1 MNSTRT
7 LPLVMGILNVTP
19 DSFYVGSRS
28 NSEKEILVRVEKMI
42 SDGMDIL
49 DLGGQST
56 RPGAVYISAEEEL
69 NRVLPVL
76 ISIRKEFPSL
86 KISIDTFYSEVASA
100 CLREGAHWI
109 NDVSGGRMDSNL
121 WNVVAE
127 AQCAY
132 VLMHSRGDSSNM
144 KELANYENV
153 VEEVYAY
160 FQMEIEKLNQLGISK
175 IVLDLG
181 FGFAKN
187 KEHNFDLLQNTNRF
201 QTFGLP
207 ILVGVSRKKMIQ
219 QTLGT
224 TAEESLNGTTAL
236 NAFAL
241 DRGAD
246 ILRVHDVLEAKQT
259 VELYSALAL
268 GGKQSVLHQ

>member
-1 MNSTRT
+1 
-7 LPLVMGILNVTP
+7 
-19 DSFYVGSRS
+19 
-28 NSEKEILVRVEKMI
+28 
-42 SDGMDIL
+42 
-49 DLGGQST
+49 
-56 RPGAVYISAEEEL
+56 
-69 NRVLPVL
+69 
-76 ISIRKEFPSL
+76 
-86 KISIDTFYSEVASA
+86 VASA

-109 NDVSGGRMDSNL
+109 NDVSGGRMDSKL
-121 WNVVAE
+121 WKVAAE
-127 AQCAY
+127 AQCTY

-153 VEEVYAY
+153 VEEVYSY
-160 FQMEIEKLNQLGISK
+160 FQTEIEKLNQLGISK

-187 KEHNFDLLQNTNRF
+187 LEHNFDLLQNMNRF
-201 QTFGLP
+201 QSFGLP

-246 ILRVHDVLEAKQT
+246 ILRVHDVLEAKQA
-259 VELYSALAL
+259 VELYRKLAL
-268 GGKQSVLHQ
+268 GGK

>member
-19 DSFYVGSRS
+19 DSFYAGSRS
-28 NSEKEILVRVEKMI
+28 NSEKDILVRVEKMI
-42 SDGMDIL
+42 SEGMDIL

-56 RPGAVYISAEEEL
+56 RPGAIYISAQEEL
-69 NRVLPVL
+69 NRVLPVVR
-76 ISIRKEFPSL
+76 SIRNEFPSL
-86 KISIDTFYSEVASA
+86 TISVDTFYSEVANS

-121 WNVVAE
+121 WNIAAE
-127 AQCAY
+127 AQCTY

-144 KELANYENV
+144 KSLAQYENV

-160 FQMEIEKLNQLGISK
+160 FQMEIEKLKSLGISK

-187 KEHNFDLLQNTNRF
+187 KEHNFELLQHLEKFNQF
-201 QTFGLP
+201 ELP
-207 ILVGVSRKKMIQ
+207 VLVGVSRKKMIQ
-219 QTLGT
+219 QTLDT
-224 TAEESLNGTTAL
+224 SAEESLNGTTVL
-236 NAFAL
+236 HAFAL
-241 DRGAD
+241 DRGAS
-246 ILRVHDVLEAKQT
+246 ILRVHDVLEAKQA
-259 VELYSALAL
+259 VELYSALTFR
-268 GGKQSVLHQ
+268 GQ

>member
-1 MNSTRT
+1 
-7 LPLVMGILNVTP
+7 MGILNVTP
-19 DSFYVGSRS
+19 DSFYAGSRS
-28 NSEKEILVRVEKMI
+28 NSEKDILTRVEKMI

-56 RPGAVYISAEEEL
+56 RPGAVYISSEEEL

-76 ISIRKEFPSL
+76 VSIRKEFPSL
-86 KISIDTFYSEVASA
+86 TISIDTFYSEVAAAS
-100 CLREGAHWI
+100 LREGANWI
-109 NDVSGGRMDSNL
+109 NDVSGGRMDSKL
-121 WNVVAE
+121 WSVVAE
-127 AQCAY
+127 AQCTY
-132 VLMHSRGDSSNM
+132 ILMHSRGDSSNM

-153 VEEVYAY
+153 VEDVHAY
-160 FQMEIEKLNQLGISK
+160 FQTEIEKLNQLGISK

-187 KEHNFDLLQNTNRF
+187 KDHNFELLQNLNRF
-201 QTFGLP
+201 KSFGLP
-207 ILVGVSRKKMIQ
+207 LLVGISRKKMIQ
-219 QTLGT
+219 QTLDT

-241 DRGAD
+241 DRGTN

-259 VELYSALAL
+259 VELYRTLVL
-268 GGKQSVLHQ
+268 GGK

>member
-1 MNSTRT
+1 
-7 LPLVMGILNVTP
+7 MGILNITP
-19 DSFYVGSRS
+19 DSFYAGSRS
-28 NSEKEILVRVEKMI
+28 NSEKDILIRVEKMI

-76 ISIRKEFPSL
+76 ISVRREFPSL
-86 KISIDTFYSEVASA
+86 TISIDTFYSEVAAA
-100 CLREGAHWI
+100 CLREGSHWI
-109 NDVSGGRMDSNL
+109 NDVSGGRLDSDL
-121 WNVVAE
+121 WKVAAE
-127 AQCAY
+127 AKCTY
-132 VLMHSRGDSSNM
+132 VLMHSRGNSSNM

-153 VEEVYAY
+153 VEDVYAY
-160 FQMEIEKLNQLGISK
+160 FEMEIEKLNQLGISK

-187 KEHNFDLLQNTNRF
+187 KEHNFELLQNLERF
-201 QTFGLP
+201 TKFGYPLM
-207 ILVGVSRKKMIQ
+207 VGVSRKKMIQ
-219 QTLGT
+219 QTLAT

-246 ILRVHDVLEAKQT
+246 ILRVHDVLEAKQI
-259 VELYSALAL
+259 VELYRTLAL
-268 GGKQSVLHQ
+268 GGK

>member
-1 MNSTRT
+1 LT
-7 LPLVMGILNVTP
+7 VTP
-19 DSFYVGSRS
+19 DSFYAGSRS
-28 NSEKEILVRVEKMI
+28 NSEKNILARVEKMI
-42 SDGMDIL
+42 SEGMDIL

-56 RPGAVYISAEEEL
+56 RPGAIYISAEEEL

-76 ISIRKEFPSL
+76 ISIRNEFPSL
-86 KISIDTFYSEVASA
+86 TISIDTFFSEVATS

-121 WNVVAE
+121 WNIAAE
-127 AQCAY
+127 AQCTY

-160 FQMEIEKLNQLGISK
+160 FQMEIEKLNQLGVSK

-187 KEHNFDLLQNTNRF
+187 KEHNFELLQNLERF
-201 QTFGLP
+201 KSFGLP

-219 QTLGT
+219 QILNT
-224 TAEESLNGTTAL
+224 TAEESLNGSTVL

-241 DRGAD
+241 DRGAS
-246 ILRVHDVLEAKQT
+246 IVRVHDVLEAKQA
-259 VELYSALAL
+259 VALYRALTFR
-268 GGKQSVLHQ
+268 GQ